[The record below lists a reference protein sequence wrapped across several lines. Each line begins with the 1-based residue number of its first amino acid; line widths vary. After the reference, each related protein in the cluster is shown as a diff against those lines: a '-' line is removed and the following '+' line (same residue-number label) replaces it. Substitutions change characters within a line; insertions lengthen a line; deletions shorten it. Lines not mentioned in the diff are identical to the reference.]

1 MLGAM
6 IAAKPST
13 DTRKAILKRAE
24 RYLQDAGFSSFSFRH
39 LAADL
44 GIKSAS
50 VHYHFPSK
58 EALGIALLQRYQES
72 FERWAETRQESLSV
86 KSDLLDWFK
95 YYQRLAR
102 SGDICPGGAFGA
114 EYSALPEPL
123 RDELARLEDRMRTW
137 LRTKLKTGRKLG
149 EIRAE
154 GKVEDQAE
162 LVLATLQG
170 GTQVARVTGNPK
182 AFDGVLQQLKVVL
195 FA

>member
-1 MLGAM
+1 MLQSM

-24 RYLQDAGFSSFSFRH
+24 RYLQDAGFASFSFRT

-58 EALGIALLQRYQES
+58 ELLGVALLQGYRDAFHQWVES
-72 FERWAETRQESLSV
+72 RKNGGSA
-86 KSDLLDWFK
+86 KADLLEWFK
-95 YYQRLAR
+95 YYQGLAR
-102 SGDICPGGAFGA
+102 AGDICPAGAFGA
-114 EYSALPEPL
+114 ELSALPGAVKKEVT
-123 RDELARLEDRMRTW
+123 ALEDGLRTW
-137 LRTKLKTGRKLG
+137 LRETLKAGRKQG

-162 LVLATLQG
+162 LVLATLHG
-170 GTQVARVTGNPK
+170 GTQVARITGNTK
-182 AFDGVLQQLKVVL
+182 AFDSMLQQLKVTL
-195 FA
+195 FT

>member
-1 MLGAM
+1 MLGGM
-6 IAAKPST
+6 KAAP

-58 EALGIALLQRYQES
+58 EALGVALLERYHES
-72 FERWAETRQESLSV
+72 FERWVESRKDSGSI
-86 KSDLLDWFK
+86 KTDLLEWFK
-95 YYQRLAR
+95 YYQHLAR

-114 EYSALPEPL
+114 EYTALPERV
-123 RDELARLEDRMRTW
+123 RDRLARLENTMRAW
-137 LRTKLKTGRKLG
+137 LRGKLRTGRKRG

-162 LVLATLQG
+162 LILATLQG

-195 FA
+195 FT

>member
-1 MLGAM
+1 MLCRM
-6 IAAKPST
+6 KAAP

-58 EALGIALLQRYQES
+58 EELGVALLQSYQET
-72 FERWAETRQESLSV
+72 FRRWAESRRGSDSARA
-86 KSDLLDWFK
+86 DLLDWFK
-95 YYQRLAR
+95 YYQHLAR
-102 SGDICPGGAFGA
+102 CGDICPGGAFGA
-114 EYSALPEPL
+114 EYSALPARVREQ
-123 RDELARLEDRMRTW
+123 LAQLEDTLRTW
-137 LRTKLKTGRKLG
+137 LRATLRAGRRRG
-149 EIRAE
+149 EVRAD

-162 LVLATLQG
+162 MVLATLQG

-195 FA
+195 FT